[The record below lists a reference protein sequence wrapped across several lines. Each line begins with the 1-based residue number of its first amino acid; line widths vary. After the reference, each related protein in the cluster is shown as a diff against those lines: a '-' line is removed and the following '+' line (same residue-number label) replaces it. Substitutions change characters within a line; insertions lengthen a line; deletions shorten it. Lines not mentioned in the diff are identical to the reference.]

1 MTRKTRKAFGGATAR
16 ASIEG
21 RIGRMAGRTLQVTL
35 PAELDAEVAAAVSRG
50 EYASAEDA
58 VAGAV
63 AEWGARRWRD
73 TSLDDAELRALW
85 REGNRER
92 SGSEHVGR
100 GHKA

>member
-1 MTRKTRKAFGGATAR
+1 
-16 ASIEG
+16 
-21 RIGRMAGRTLQVTL
+21 MAGRTLQVTL

-85 REGNRER
+85 REGIDNGAGRNMSAEDIKREAR
-92 SGSEHVGR
+92 RRLNSN
-100 GHKA
+100 

>member
-1 MTRKTRKAFGGATAR
+1 
-16 ASIEG
+16 
-21 RIGRMAGRTLQVTL
+21 MAGHTLQVTL

-73 TSLDDAELRALW
+73 ASLDDAELRALW
-85 REGNRER
+85 REGIENGAGRNMSAEDIKREAR
-92 SGSEHVGR
+92 RRLNSN
-100 GHKA
+100 